1 MQVKELGE
9 FGVIELL
16 NDMVVRQRGGPDN
29 AAPFSFEL
37 LVDTGDDTAVWRTG
51 EARELFTTDTMV
63 EGVHFT
69 RETTPWLDLGWK
81 AIASNISDIA
91 AMGGAPAYALITLGL
106 PPETEVDDLML
117 LYQGMLEI
125 GNAFGVSI
133 VGGDIVRSPVLFITV
148 SLTGVMQGAPM
159 LRTNARQGDLVALTG
174 FVGNSGG
181 GLRLMQ
187 GPAGETGEAADFLVG
202 CHRRP
207 QPAVSQG
214 RLLTG
219 SGIASAM
226 DVSDGLY
233 DDLSKLCRA
242 SGVAASIAARRL
254 PVHPFLRHRFPDDW
268 LGLALGG
275 GEDYVLLFTGPED
288 AVAPA
293 VEILGQGAAVIGEI
307 EAGPPGRV
315 TVAGPSGE
323 IIDPTSGGWD
333 HFL

>member
-106 PPETEVDDLML
+106 PPETEVDDLKL

-148 SLTGVMQGAPM
+148 SLTGVMQGDPM

-187 GPAGETGEAADFLVG
+187 GPAGETGEAADFLVS

-254 PVHPFLRHRFPDDW
+254 PVHPFLRQRFPDDW

-275 GEDYVLLFTGPED
+275 GEDYVLLFTGPEG
-288 AVAPA
+288 AVAQA

-307 EAGPPGRV
+307 EAGPPCRV